1 MKSFLT
7 LVFALTFSSIL
18 FSQNSQ
24 KNFIDQPYIEVIGQA
39 ETEIIPNEI
48 YVRIILSENV
58 KKGRISI
65 EKQENKML
73 AKLRECNIDID
84 KQLSIDDFN
93 GYYKK
98 RFLANNDLLKTKRY
112 QLLVNDGKTLA
123 LVYQK
128 LDEVDVSNISIIRV
142 DHSEMED
149 FKRETK
155 IKALIQAKQKAS
167 DYAIA
172 INQSIGKALYVQET
186 SNTYTPRAYY
196 KAQGISMEDSEVI
209 NDIDFKK
216 IIIQEK
222 LLARFAIN

>member
-1 MKSFLT
+1 M
-7 LVFALTFSSIL
+7 FSSIL
-18 FSQNSQ
+18 LAQSSQ
-24 KNFIDQPYIEVIGQA
+24 KNFIDQPYVEVTGQA

-48 YVRIILSENV
+48 YVRIILSEND

-73 AKLRECNIDID
+73 EKLSECNIDID
-84 KQLSIDDFN
+84 KNLSVDDFN

-98 RFLANNDLLKTKRY
+98 RFLANNDLLKTKSY

-128 LDEVDVSNISIIRV
+128 LDEMDVSNISIIRV
-142 DHSEMED
+142 DHSEMEE

-155 IKALIQAKQKAS
+155 IKALKKAKQKAS

-172 INQSIGKALYVQET
+172 VNQSIGKALYIQET
-186 SNTYTPRAYY
+186 SNAYTPRSYY
-196 KAQGISMEDSEVI
+196 KAQDINMESSEAI

-216 IIIQEK
+216 IIINEK
-222 LLARFAIN
+222 VFARFTLD